1 MREEERRETKCGR
14 LAMPRH
20 PLHDLYTGNTA
31 LASDSTPFAP
41 LFLPFPLLSCRK
53 TTSATSLQRVR
64 CITFGGFL
72 QGPLG
77 STYCSSSMMATVN
90 TVLAPEMHVGI
101 KSEAGRQLRQRFDF
115 YDFNTSAGKSWLKPW
130 NRTKYVPAEK
140 GSKKLWSCSDL

>member
-41 LFLPFPLLSCRK
+41 LFLPFPLLSCRE

-72 QGPLG
+72 QGSLG
-77 STYCSSSMMATVN
+77 STHRSSSMAIVD
-90 TVLAPEMHVGI
+90 TVLAPEMHVSI
-101 KSEAGRQLRQRFDF
+101 KSEAGGQLRHRFDL
-115 YDFNTSAGKSWLKPW
+115 YDFNISAGI
-130 NRTKYVPAEK
+130 
-140 GSKKLWSCSDL
+140 